1 MTDPFFGPAFIDAD
15 EWRDAPIRHRYVHGG
30 FEGTDT
36 RFAFYFPE
44 TRFYDGRFVQ
54 LLEGGLG
61 GHEGDALHSAAMI
74 GPTVEWLAKKFGAYF
89 IECNQG
95 HIGLD
100 PGPSDP
106 TITTY
111 RANAESARYAR
122 SLATAM
128 YGWAP
133 HHGYLVGPSGGG
145 IRTWQCMEHVHDVWD
160 GGVPFVAGDPEA
172 VSGPDAG
179 PLAAA
184 VAGLLGPKLAGV
196 VDALEP
202 GGGDPFAGLNDAE
215 QESLRSLFESTGFPR
230 RGLFQHT
237 RPSSDLAL
245 APLFIAG
252 LADPAFVEDFWTT
265 PGYAGADG
273 ELADRLVEEKLVI
286 TKVLSVDELNR
297 LGITDHAAAFAD
309 SRSPGEERATSFEYV
324 WVGLQAAS
332 PIPPDTQFATL
343 RITTGEATGKQL
355 VCYGTFGD
363 VVVVGGSGMYH
374 ARDLA
379 PGDEVVIDNR
389 SYLAA
394 CHRHLYPQRRPAELH
409 LGSTRV
415 VNLPMCGRFHGK
427 MIMVNAALDGLATP
441 LNGLTYDR
449 KVRAAYGA
457 AAEDRWRLW
466 WADNSGHTGDS
477 GLPGPRPVLQT
488 RVIKYGGIVSQA
500 LSDLVDWV
508 ERGIEPPAST
518 SYRFENG
525 QLELPSSASER
536 HGVQPVVVAT
546 ANGGKR
552 AEVTVGEEVVF
563 EAVAE
568 APDGGGAI
576 VGVEWD
582 FDGTGLFAVKQS
594 DVGTGRTAVRV
605 RVAQRF
611 DVAGT
616 FFPAVRVI
624 ARRPGDEDWSGV
636 APAAQTPL
644 LPTGLLNLDRVRVV
658 VR

>member
-1 MTDPFFGPAFIDAD
+1 
-15 EWRDAPIRHRYVHGG
+15 
-30 FEGTDT
+30 
-36 RFAFYFPE
+36 
-44 TRFYDGRFVQ
+44 
-54 LLEGGLG
+54 
-61 GHEGDALHSAAMI
+61 MI

-89 IECNQG
+89 IESNQG

-111 RANAESARYAR
+111 RANAESAHFAR
-122 SLATAM
+122 EVATEM

-172 VSGPDAG
+172 VSGRDAG

-202 GGGDPFAGLNDAE
+202 GGGDPFAGLNDVE
-215 QESLRSLFESTGFPR
+215 RESLRALFESTGFPR

-252 LADPAFVEDFWTT
+252 LADPAFVEDFWTKA
-265 PGYAGADG
+265 GYAGADG
-273 ELADRLVEEKLVI
+273 ELADRLVEERLVV
-286 TKVLSVDELNR
+286 TEVLSVDELNR

-309 SRSPGEERATSFEYV
+309 SRSPGEARATSFEYV
-324 WVGLQAAS
+324 WVGLQVTS
-332 PIPPDTQFATL
+332 QLPRDTQFATL
-343 RITTGEATGKQL
+343 RIETGKAAGKQL
-355 VCYGTFGD
+355 ACYGTFGD

-374 ARDLA
+374 ANDLA
-379 PGDEVVIDNR
+379 PDDEVSIDNR
-389 SYLAA
+389 GYLAA
-394 CHRHLYPQRRPAELH
+394 CHQHRYPQRRPAELH
-409 LGSTRV
+409 LGNTRV

-441 LNGLTYDR
+441 LNGVTYDR
-449 KVRAAYGA
+449 KVRAVYGA
-457 AAEDRWRLW
+457 ASEDRWRLW
-466 WADNSGHTGDS
+466 WADNSGHTGNS
-477 GLPGPRPVLQT
+477 GLPGPRPVMQT
-488 RVIKYGGIVSQA
+488 RVIKYGGIVSEA

-508 ERGIEPPAST
+508 ERRIDPPPST
-518 SYRFENG
+518 SFEFENG
-525 QLELPSSASER
+525 QLELPASALER
-536 HGVQPVVVAT
+536 QGVQPIVIAT

-552 AEVTVGEEVVF
+552 AEVTVGAEVVF
-563 EAVAE
+563 EAIAE
-568 APDGGGAI
+568 APNGGGTI
-576 VGVEWD
+576 VSIEWD
-582 FDGTGLFAVKQS
+582 FDGSGSFPAKQG
-594 DVGTGRTAVRV
+594 DVGSGRTSVQV
-605 RVAQRF
+605 TTSHRF

-616 FFPAVRVI
+616 YFPAVRVV
-624 ARRPGDEDWSGV
+624 ARRPGDEDWS
-636 APAAQTPL
+636 AIPAAAQTPL
-644 LPTGLLNLDRVRVV
+644 LPTGLENLDRVRVV
-658 VR
+658 VS